1 MQSDTAK
8 QLIEKYG
15 ADKVGTDTFLLI
27 KNNKAFVRTNAAL
40 EICKD
45 LSGYWYLFLAIKILP
60 YFLRDFFYKFFARN
74 RYFLFGKTDQ
84 CVMPTDEIKDRF
96 IDF

>member
-60 YFLRDFFYKFFARN
+60 YFLRDFFYKIFARN

-84 CVMPTDEIKDRF
+84 CMMPADEIKDRF